1 MNLKI
6 YIHFLFFLLISPIK
20 IFQKQKKIINISFAI
35 DNKYTNTL
43 LVPLVSLLKNSDN
56 NSIYHIYILVGE
68 TFNEKNSKLLYN
80 LEKVYFNC
88 FIHIINLG
96 KDFQDSYKKKF
107 IDTSTYYRLE
117 LPHICIDINRIIY
130 IDADTVILHDLIELY
145 TLNFENKYILGK
157 LDKYGNELDKLNINI
172 KNYINCGVLL
182 MDLYNLRKYGYVDKF
197 MDYIKMNNNKEYL
210 KSQDQTLINYI
221 CHDKIG
227 ILKPKYHMWP
237 YKSIEKCLEDNKK
250 LRIPYNEIDI
260 NEGFYNPFIIH
271 FPGEF
276 KFRKTFI
283 NDLFYKDL
291 YEYTIL
297 SVKIRIKLKKM
308 K

>member
-6 YIHFLFFLLISPIK
+6 YIHFLFFLLITPIK
-20 IFQKQKKIINISFAI
+20 ILHKQKNIINISFAI
-35 DNKYTNTL
+35 DNKYTHTL

-68 TFNEKNSKLLYN
+68 TFKQENYKLICD

-96 KDFQDSYKKKF
+96 NEFQDAYKKKF
-107 IDTSTYYRLE
+107 IDTSTYYRLN
-117 LPHICIDINRIIY
+117 LPNICFDINRIIY
-130 IDADTVILHDLIELY
+130 IVADTVILKDLIQLY

-172 KNYINCGVLL
+172 NNYINCGVLL
-182 MDLYNLRKYGYVDKF
+182 MDLYSLRKYGHVNKF
-197 MDYIKMNNNKEYL
+197 MEYINMHNNKEYL

-237 YKSIEKCLEDNKK
+237 YKNIEKCLEDNKK
-250 LRIPYNEIDI
+250 LRIPYNEFDI
-260 NEGFYNPFIIH
+260 SDGFYNPFIIH

-276 KFRKTFI
+276 KFRKSFI

-297 SVKIRIKLKKM
+297 SVKIRLKLEKM
-308 K
+308 N